1 MKTWVAALAA
11 VLVVAS
17 PPAEAGIHLGL
28 KGGYALALDSSRG
41 GAAAYGI
48 DVGWDV
54 VRNVRVALSII
65 RYESGVTATADG
77 LSSGRLAVIPFEIG
91 LEFRLPIAR
100 SPLTAVAGFGGGYG
114 LPTFAYDA
122 AGALAWDAVGFTVA
136 ESVAGS
142 VCAGVQAGLEYA
154 LGPTS
159 SLLLDARYRL
169 LRPSGTWSLADR
181 KGGLSATGSLD
192 GLNFD
197 TLTLG
202 LTLRIGL

>member
-1 MKTWVAALAA
+1 MKTRIAALAA
-11 VLVVAS
+11 LLIVAS
-17 PPAEAGIHLGL
+17 SSAEARIHLGL
-28 KGGYALALDSSRG
+28 KGGYAIALDSSRG

-54 VRNVRVALSII
+54 VRNVRLVLSVI
-65 RYESGVTATADG
+65 RYESGVTATEAG
-77 LSSGRLAVIPFEIG
+77 LSAGWLAVIPFEIG

-100 SPLTAVAGFGGGYG
+100 SPLTAVAGFEGGYG
-114 LPTFAYDA
+114 QTTFAYDA
-122 AGALAWDAVGFTVA
+122 AGASAWAAVGFTVA

-142 VCAGVQAGLEYA
+142 VCAGAQAGLEYA
-154 LGPTS
+154 LGPAS

-181 KGGLSATGSLD
+181 KGGLSASGSLD